1 MSSAESV
8 AFRECYGALYAGIQS
23 PVTLV
28 PHLYAARVL
37 TAEKRDELMNHDKP
51 IALLLEVVEQQI
63 KTKPQVFHDFV
74 KLLANEGVMQELC
87 DLLDKA
93 CHSES

>member
-1 MSSAESV
+1 MSSPESV
-8 AFRECYGALYAGIQS
+8 AFRECYGALYDGIQS

-28 PHLYAARVL
+28 PHLYSARVL
-37 TAEKRDELMNHDKP
+37 TVEKRDELMNHDKP
-51 IALLLEVVEQQI
+51 IAPMLEAVEQQI